1 MDAAAQ
7 LGIDGLQGRRVGE
20 EIQVALNDVLVV
32 AHGRSRLGFARRQ
45 VGELG
50 RCFLDEGKEN
60 GVIQVD
66 FAQDFVGHRVAMVRK
81 VAGEDGGEV
90 KHLARFAVQFIHT
103 VGNRMSKG
111 CQLRKCLRVVRLDE
125 ERDFAIV

>member
-1 MDAAAQ
+1 
-7 LGIDGLQGRRVGE
+7 
-20 EIQVALNDVLVV
+20 
-32 AHGRSRLGFARRQ
+32 
-45 VGELG
+45 
-50 RCFLDEGKEN
+50 
-60 GVIQVD
+60 
-66 FAQDFVGHRVAMVRK
+66 MVRK

-125 ERDFAIV
+125 ERNLAIVQRAAVAERLHRIEHTAIWEPIGEE